1 MSAVHRPGQ
10 AATRSLVVVG
20 ELQARLVGCQIP
32 NDERSISPGAAGP
45 IRRRHGGEERRGRGR
60 EDPTWRRRRYR
71 HPNSPRTRTMAPKSS
86 ATSRT
91 DARPSDLPRSV
102 TARSASCF
110 GSSHSFCWSAAV
122 AAGGVSGT
130 GERSLTAS
138 LKTRWTSAAI
148 FARSV
153 PGRRETR
160 TRVPSGFPTLAEL
173 LSTPSIPFSRASTG
187 ASRCAQPARVR
198 ASRPSRKIC
207 SRPRLAPL
215 LPATPAKL
223 PSARLA
229 TTRSE
234 ARQATRRACRCLAFS
249 SDRTLNPIFAVL
261 RRMEMSP
268 YRLHLLFP
276 SVQIYRS

>member
-1 MSAVHRPGQ
+1 M
-10 AATRSLVVVG
+10 T
-20 ELQARLVGCQIP
+20 
-32 NDERSISPGAAGP
+32 
-45 IRRRHGGEERRGRGR
+45 
-60 EDPTWRRRRYR
+60 
-71 HPNSPRTRTMAPKSS
+71 PKSS

-91 DARPSDLPRSV
+91 GARPSDVPKSV

-110 GSSHSFCWSAAV
+110 GFSHSFCWSAAA
-122 AAGGVSGT
+122 AAGRVSGT

-148 FARSV
+148 FALSA

-187 ASRCAQPARVR
+187 ASRCAQPARVG
-198 ASRPSRKIC
+198 ASRPSRKTC

-215 LPATPAKL
+215 LPAAPAKL

-229 TTRSE
+229 ATRS
-234 ARQATRRACRCLAFS
+234 AASQATRRACRCLAFP

-261 RRMEMSP
+261 RRMGMSP
-268 YRLHLLFP
+268 HRLEIVEALWPVARRGFANGRDEQSALMAGRRSQMRR
-276 SVQIYRS
+276 SVAPALPVGSIRRS